1 MFQNQP
7 FVELNKIDDFE
18 KIHKINNKALVLESL
33 FIKFRSSPSLMFV
46 KIGVLKNFVN
56 FTEITCVRG
65 DFM

>member
-1 MFQNQP
+1 M
-7 FVELNKIDDFE
+7 LNKIDDFE

-46 KIGVLKNFVN
+46 KIGLKNFVN